1 MATLDKQAVRA
12 EIIMGSY
19 TVRTPDIISFSVSRT
34 RGQMYSTFNASVKVP
49 YTMVEAGDFV
59 ADSLQ
64 IRAGAESR
72 LNTIFTGKIYK
83 CVVSP
88 IRTDASKVQLS
99 ISGKDVLGVLEG
111 QKVNRRLKTYKYGDK
126 PIERWGIVNNVVKHN
141 TPAIQKFKNKI
152 FSPYPLGVVG
162 LEGTYA
168 VETPPSFKYSSAYKP
183 YAKRTLTASLSAETI
198 PSSEQ

>member
-19 TVRTPDIISFSVSRT
+19 TVKTPDIISFSVSRA
-34 RGQMYSTFNASVKVP
+34 RGQMSATFNANVKVP
-49 YTMVEAGDFV
+49 YTMVEAGDFI

-64 IRAGAESR
+64 IRAGIETR

-111 QKVNRRLKTYKYGDK
+111 QKVNRRLKTYKYGDG

-141 TPAIQKFKNKI
+141 TPAVQKFKNKV
-152 FSPYPLGVVG
+152 FSPYPVG
-162 LEGTYA
+162 MTGLKGSYFVQA
-168 VETPPSFKYSSAYKP
+168 PSSFQYSSAFKSGSVRGIS
-183 YAKRTLTASLSAETI
+183 ANLSVEPI